1 MLTHWNKLINTDCAV
16 VKIGEHYVYP
26 IFRNASTSLF
36 DAADATLV
44 NTKIKKCKDIHI
56 FLRDPEHRFISGINE
71 YCLQNNLE
79 VEKTWHEVW
88 EGKLIDRH
96 FAPQWLWLLHLY
108 KYYKGDVVIKPFV
121 SINNYCKVHAHKT
134 KIKKE
139 AVALLHDFVAV
150 DYELLKHTNEKIK
163 LEFLIKEYKNVLS
176 KT

>member
-1 MLTHWNKLINTDCAV
+1 MITHWNKLINTDCAV

-26 IFRNASTSLF
+26 IFKNASTSLF

-96 FAPQWLWLLHLY
+96 FAPQWLWLFHLY
-108 KYYKGDVVIKPFV
+108 KFYRGEVILKPFKT
-121 SINNYCKVHAHKT
+121 INDYCKIHMNKE
-134 KIKKE
+134 KKQTD
-139 AVALLHDFVAV
+139 VALIKQFVEV
-150 DYELLKHTNEKIK
+150 DYELIENHLNKPILLEK
-163 LEFLIKEYKNVLS
+163 LIRKYKNVLS
-176 KT
+176 